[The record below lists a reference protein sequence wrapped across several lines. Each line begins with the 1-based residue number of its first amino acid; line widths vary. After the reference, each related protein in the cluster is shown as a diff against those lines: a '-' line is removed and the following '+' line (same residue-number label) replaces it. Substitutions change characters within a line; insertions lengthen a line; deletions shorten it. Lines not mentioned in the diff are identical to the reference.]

1 MHGWEW
7 RGLRSCLTT
16 FVILAT
22 AFFGSKARADIGV
35 VIADPTTIGYSS
47 YTQAGHSLVYLSGV
61 CPISPIQ
68 ARLCE
73 PGEQGSIVTT
83 YPHFREAQPY
93 AWNIAPLSIYL
104 QGLPDPETRLLYA
117 SPNVK
122 DALQK
127 EARHHFLQPVCGAGD
142 CPDVQHSYWRDL
154 VAATADR
161 DVFVYAVRTTRAQD
175 QVIVDWLNTDPN
187 VNHYHGMTNNCAV
200 FTRTLVNMIFPH
212 SVHRDFL
219 NDLGMMG
226 PKAAARSFTHWAVKH
241 TELGFYSLHFAQQP
255 GEIPRSGL
263 ARSGTETAIHTK
275 KYLIP
280 AALIGDHEVAGSFFV
295 AYFLTGRFGLYKEYL
310 HHSRPSFATSEQ
322 ATDTPQ
328 ASPDMVQPVSLM
340 NPPAPAMT
348 LAKVPDA
355 TSEQALLTRYQAF
368 AAAEEIPQG
377 KKGKMPIE
385 FAKAQVTVDSD
396 GNPWIEIEAN
406 NLTRR
411 VGITSANVLAPG
423 SDPELA
429 FEFMLGRVECMIHA
443 KNHGREDPSA
453 LQDDWLL
460 LQQAYDRLQP
470 AQPAGGLSVIAAR
483 R

>member
-73 PGEQGSIVTT
+73 SGEQGSIVTT

-212 SVHRDFL
+212 SVHRDF
-219 NDLGMMG
+219 
-226 PKAAARSFTHWAVKH
+226 STIWA
-241 TELGFYSLHFAQQP
+241 
-255 GEIPRSGL
+255 
-263 ARSGTETAIHTK
+263 
-275 KYLIP
+275 
-280 AALIGDHEVAGSFFV
+280 
-295 AYFLTGRFGLYKEYL
+295 
-310 HHSRPSFATSEQ
+310 
-322 ATDTPQ
+322 
-328 ASPDMVQPVSLM
+328 
-340 NPPAPAMT
+340 
-348 LAKVPDA
+348 
-355 TSEQALLTRYQAF
+355 
-368 AAAEEIPQG
+368 
-377 KKGKMPIE
+377 
-385 FAKAQVTVDSD
+385 
-396 GNPWIEIEAN
+396 
-406 NLTRR
+406 
-411 VGITSANVLAPG
+411 
-423 SDPELA
+423 
-429 FEFMLGRVECMIHA
+429 
-443 KNHGREDPSA
+443 
-453 LQDDWLL
+453 
-460 LQQAYDRLQP
+460 
-470 AQPAGGLSVIAAR
+470 
-483 R
+483 